1 MRRDLVNRATH
12 TGGLSLGR
20 DAKKAL
26 TDVKEL
32 GDRSA
37 HNRRYNA
44 VKADLEKV
52 QSGVRVAVDE
62 MLNLA
67 ALRKK

>member
-1 MRRDLVNRATH
+1 
-12 TGGLSLGR
+12 LGR

-26 TDVKEL
+26 EAVKEL

-44 VKADLEKV
+44 VPAELEKV
-52 QSGVRVAVDE
+52 QSGVRVALDE
-62 MLNLA
+62 MISLA
-67 ALRKK
+67 ELRRMVSSAK